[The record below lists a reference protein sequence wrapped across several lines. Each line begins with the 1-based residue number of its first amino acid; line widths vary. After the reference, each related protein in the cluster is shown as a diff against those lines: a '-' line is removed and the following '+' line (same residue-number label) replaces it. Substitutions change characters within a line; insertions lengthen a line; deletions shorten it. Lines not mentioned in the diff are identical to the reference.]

1 MAPRLGWIRSA
12 LAAALLSVAASQARA
27 ADPARIV
34 LLATTT
40 STQDSGLLD
49 VLVPAFEKQTGYV
62 VKTISVGSGQAIA
75 LGRKGEAD
83 VLLVHSP
90 EDEQKLVADGFGVNR
105 RAVMHND
112 FVVVG
117 PPSDPAKVRG
127 APSVAEGLR
136 RIAAAGAT
144 FLSRGDSSGTHAREK
159 GLWKATGFD
168 PEGKPWYQ
176 QTGLGMGDTLNVAAE
191 KAGYTLTDRGTF
203 LARRRARPLALAVV
217 VEKEPL
223 LLNVYHVIE
232 VSPARWPKVNAA
244 GAKAFADFLVA
255 PATQIRHRE
264 LRGRPARRAALR
276 PGRGEAPRGRA
287 LMDVVLDGLWRAL
300 SLLVHLDPE
309 VLGITALSLEIS
321 ATATLL
327 SLLVGISAGV
337 AVALSRFPGKRLVV
351 SLVNT
356 GMGLPPV
363 VVGLFVSILLW
374 RSGPLGGLGLLYTP
388 TAIVIAQAVIA
399 TPIVMGITVSA
410 VQSLPPALHLQI
422 LALGATRAQHLWLLV
437 REARLPLMAAVMA
450 GFGGV
455 ISEVG
460 ASIMVGGNIKG
471 STRVLTTAT
480 VMEVGRGNFDVA
492 IALSFILLAASL
504 GVNYLLTI
512 IQQRERP
519 R

>member
-1 MAPRLGWIRSA
+1 
-12 LAAALLSVAASQARA
+12 
-27 ADPARIV
+27 
-34 LLATTT
+34 
-40 STQDSGLLD
+40 
-49 VLVPAFEKQTGYV
+49 
-62 VKTISVGSGQAIA
+62 
-75 LGRKGEAD
+75 
-83 VLLVHSP
+83 
-90 EDEQKLVADGFGVNR
+90 
-105 RAVMHND
+105 
-112 FVVVG
+112 
-117 PPSDPAKVRG
+117 
-127 APSVAEGLR
+127 
-136 RIAAAGAT
+136 
-144 FLSRGDSSGTHAREK
+144 
-159 GLWKATGFD
+159 
-168 PEGKPWYQ
+168 
-176 QTGLGMGDTLNVAAE
+176 
-191 KAGYTLTDRGTF
+191 
-203 LARRRARPLALAVV
+203 
-217 VEKEPL
+217 
-223 LLNVYHVIE
+223 
-232 VSPARWPKVNAA
+232 
-244 GAKAFADFLVA
+244 
-255 PATQIRHRE
+255 
-264 LRGRPARRAALR
+264 
-276 PGRGEAPRGRA
+276 
-287 LMDVVLDGLWRAL
+287 MDVVLDGLAQAL

-321 ATATLL
+321 VTATLL
-327 SLLVGISAGV
+327 SLVVGITAGV

-399 TPIVMGITVSA
+399 TPIVMGITVGA
-410 VQSLPPALHLQI
+410 VQALPPALHLQI
-422 LALGATRAQHLWLLV
+422 LALGATRTQRLWLLV

-492 IALSFILLAASL
+492 IALSVILLAASL

-512 IQQRERP
+512 VQQRERP